1 MDIFLL
7 IIAILLQIIGIAG
20 CILPVIPGP
29 LVSFLGLW
37 VLDFTKYAAFS
48 NTFLMIFLIVSL
60 VVLAIDFFIPVWGT
74 KQFGGFKQGVYGA
87 TAGLL
92 AGAFIFPPWGIII
105 GPFIGAFI
113 VEILRGESTEKSF
126 KAGLGSLFGFIIG
139 TGLKLTASGVMAWYF
154 VVELI

>member
-74 KQFGGFKQGVYGA
+74 KQFGGSKQGVYGA

-113 VEILRGESTEKSF
+113 VEIIRGENTQKSL
-126 KAGLGSLFGFIIG
+126 KAGLGSLFGFIMG
-139 TGLKLTASGVMAWYF
+139 TALKLIASGVMAWYF
-154 VVELI
+154 IVEIV